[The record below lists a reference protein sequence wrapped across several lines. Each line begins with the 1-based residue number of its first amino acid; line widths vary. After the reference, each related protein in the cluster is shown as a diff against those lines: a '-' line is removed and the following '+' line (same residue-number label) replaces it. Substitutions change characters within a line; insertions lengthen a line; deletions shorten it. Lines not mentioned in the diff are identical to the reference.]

1 MHRAFANYHP
11 LPEGEQAD
19 SLVAML
25 CSALLVLQ
33 AATVVQT
40 GRFASSRVI
49 ESSGVAVSRAHPG
62 ILWTHNDSGDGPYLY
77 ATDLRGSDL
86 GFLLVPGA
94 TAIDWEDMTLGPCPT
109 RTGTCVY
116 LGDTGDNA
124 EERPSV
130 TVYAVPEPDPPS
142 GPGDT
147 LRTTAAPA
155 VLQLRYPDGAHDVE
169 AIYVSPRDSA
179 LYLVSKGRSGTIGLY
194 RVARSAWKVPPEA
207 VVTAERVQVL
217 DILPDPGAGRWVTGA
232 GIWLDGRLVA
242 IRTYGEIYLFHAGG
256 GGRLTPARGRPCNLA
271 GVDEPGGGEA
281 IDFLDDSSV
290 VLTSEAR
297 PRRAGTLHRVVCR

>member
-1 MHRAFANYHP
+1 
-11 LPEGEQAD
+11 
-19 SLVAML
+19 ML
-25 CSALLVLQ
+25 LSTLLVLQ
-33 AATVVQT
+33 ATTAVQT
-40 GRFASSRVI
+40 GRFASLRMI

-94 TAIDWEDMTLGPCPT
+94 AAIDWEDMTLGPCPT
-109 RTGTCVY
+109 RAGSCVY

-124 EERPSV
+124 EARPSV
-130 TVYAVPEPDPPS
+130 TVYAVAEPEPPS

-169 AIYVSPRDSA
+169 AIYVSSRDSA
-179 LYLVSKGRSGTIGLY
+179 LYFVSKGRSGTIGLY
-194 RVARSAWKVPPEA
+194 RVARSEWKASPESI
-207 VVTAERVQVL
+207 VTAERVQVL

-232 GIWLDGRLVA
+232 GISPDGRRVA
-242 IRTYGEIYLFHAGG
+242 IRTYGEIYLFHAAA
-256 GGRLTPARGRPCNLA
+256 GGRLTRARERPCNLA
-271 GVDEPGGGEA
+271 GIDEPGGGEA
-281 IDFLDDSSV
+281 MDFLDDSAL

-297 PRRAGTLHRVVCR
+297 PRRAGTLHRVECR